1 METPYAGDPIAAAA
15 TPPGRSG
22 LAVLRVSGTG
32 AAALVD
38 PLLRVSRDAFPDY
51 RGVPAMHGHTC
62 VFGRLCDPADGRLL
76 DEAVVTRFTAPRSY
90 TGEDVVEI
98 SVHGGGAV
106 RRAVL
111 AALFAAGARP
121 AEPGEFTRRAFLNGR
136 LDLAEAE
143 AVMDLISAE
152 AERSRAAAAE
162 QLRGAVSEEVGAARD
177 AILWLLARIETA
189 LEFPE
194 LEAEGSVDRDAA
206 EGIAAVEARLARL
219 ADTFRTGRLLREGL
233 AAVIAGR
240 PNAGKSS
247 LLNRL
252 AGYDRA
258 IVSDVPGTTRDTVEE
273 TVAIEGV
280 PVRLVDTAGLR
291 ASEDAVERLG
301 VGRAREALAAA
312 DAVLWVVDPAA
323 SDAGLADEVA
333 EVLRSAPCVPLAF
346 VAGKNDLAG
355 SESLAGRIRA
365 ALAGADEAAP
375 APAPQ
380 SAPMPVLPFSALTGE
395 GLPAIAAFLVAV
407 VDAGAGDR
415 RSGAVLTNARHHR
428 AARAALDLL
437 AEARD
442 GLAQGLPLDVVSA
455 VLTDAASRLAEIT
468 GDEVSEA
475 VVAEVFSR
483 FCVGK

>member
-177 AILWLLARIETA
+177 AILRLLARIETA

-365 ALAGADEAAP
+365 ALAGAPEAGT
-375 APAPQ
+375 
-380 SAPMPVLPFSALTGE
+380 VLPFSALTGE

-437 AEARD
+437 AEARG
-442 GLAQGLPLDVVSA
+442 GLAQGLPLDVLSA